1 MEIILAL
8 FLGILIGIIT
18 GLTPGIHSNLAA
30 SVIAAYLSISQ
41 SFNTL
46 SIAIMIISMGVT
58 HSITDIIPSIFL
70 GMPDSEKI
78 MTALPA
84 HKMLLDGDGLE
95 AVSLAVIGAFAGA
108 LLSIITL
115 PLTILFFSYTYYKI
129 HPFIGPILLVLITIL
144 IMKEKNK
151 AKALAILSITG
162 ILGIFVFR
170 LNVKEPLLPML
181 SGLFGI
187 SALALGYAK
196 NAKLPP
202 QKQNFKEIKKEHILK
217 PSLISLL
224 LGIISAFLPGMGPS
238 QIAALGS
245 GLAKSMTEKGYIVL
259 SSALSTINLIAGI
272 AAFYALG
279 KSRSGIIVAVQTFV
293 TKINFYDTLI
303 ISFAIL
309 AAAGIASIITILI
322 AKKAAGLISKIP
334 YRKISFVIILFV
346 ALLVFL
352 ISGPLGL
359 LILLTSTS
367 LGIYTQLQSIPRQHM
382 MGCILLPVILFFIG
396 INL

>member
-1 MEIILAL
+1 MELILAL

-30 SVIAAYLSISQ
+30 SIITAYLSISQ

-46 SIAIMIISMGVT
+46 SIAVMIISMGVV
-58 HSITDIIPSIFL
+58 HSITDILPSVFL

-78 MTALPA
+78 MTALPS
-84 HKMLLDGDGLE
+84 HKMLLDGNGLE
-95 AVSLAVIGAFAGA
+95 AINLAVIGTFVGTIIS
-108 LLSIITL
+108 LITL
-115 PLTILFFSYTYYKI
+115 PLTILFFSYSYYKL

-151 AKALAILSITG
+151 IKSLSILIITG
-162 ILGIFVFR
+162 LLGIFVFR
-170 LNVKEPLLPML
+170 LNISEPLLPML
-181 SGLFGI
+181 SGLFGV
-187 SALALGYAK
+187 SALVIGYTANVK
-196 NAKLPP
+196 VPK
-202 QKQNFKEIKKEHILK
+202 QKQSINNVEKKHIIV
-217 PSLISLL
+217 PSLISLIM
-224 LGIISAFLPGMGPS
+224 GIISAFLPGMGPS

-245 GLAKSMTEKGYIVL
+245 SFMKNMTEKGFIVL

-293 TKINFYDTLI
+293 TKINIYDTLI

-309 AAAGIASIITILI
+309 AAAGIASIITIFT
-322 AKKAAGLISKIP
+322 AKKAADIIPKIP
-334 YRKISFVIILFV
+334 YKKISLGIIIFVT
-346 ALLVFL
+346 LLVSI

-367 LGIYTQLQSIPRQHM
+367 LGIITQLKEIPKQHM
-382 MGCILLPVILFFIG
+382 MGCILFPVILFFIG
-396 INL
+396 ITA

>member
-30 SVIAAYLSISQ
+30 SAITAYLSLSQ

-46 SIAIMIISMGVT
+46 SIAIMIISMGVV
-58 HSITDIIPSIFL
+58 HSITDILPSIFL

-78 MTALPA
+78 MTSLPS
-84 HKMLLDGDGLE
+84 HKMLLEGEGLE
-95 AVSLAVIGAFAGA
+95 AINLAVIGTFVGTIIS
-108 LLSIITL
+108 LITL
-115 PLTILFFSYTYYKI
+115 PLTILFFSYTYYKL

-151 AKALAILSITG
+151 LKALSILIITG
-162 ILGIFVFR
+162 ILGIFVFK
-170 LNVKEPLLPML
+170 LNISEPLLPML

-187 SALALGYAK
+187 SALVLGYTMNVK
-196 NAKLPP
+196 VPK
-202 QKQNFKEIKKEHILK
+202 QKQFKKNIDKKNIII
-217 PSLISLL
+217 PSFISLI

-238 QIAALGS
+238 QIAALGTS
-245 GLAKSMTEKGYIVL
+245 FMKNITEKGYIVL

-293 TKINFYDTLI
+293 TKINIYDTLM

-322 AKKAAGLISKIP
+322 AKKAADLIHRIP
-334 YRKISFVIILFV
+334 YRKISFGIIIFIIL
-346 ALLVFL
+346 LVSV

-367 LGIYTQLQSIPRQHM
+367 LGIITQLKQISKQHM
-382 MGCILLPVILFFIG
+382 MGCILFPVILFFIG
-396 INL
+396 ITP